1 MPDAGDGEHD
11 PVPGRTGCQ
20 RRFLPHDLPPKG
32 AVYCCFA
39 KWRDDGTAEA
49 MHDLLP
55 WQVRETRR
63 RLEDPTA
70 VVLDSQ
76 TVRASTNAPHQT
88 TRLDAGKKS
97 PGRKRGIATDVLGL
111 AIAVRAVVASA
122 HDNAIGIALLDK
134 AGVAAPT
141 VTKAWVDAGFKDAV
155 VAHGAGLG
163 IDVEIVR
170 RLSLISGY
178 SPWNS

>member
-1 MPDAGDGEHD
+1 M
-11 PVPGRTGCQ
+11 
-20 RRFLPHDLPPKG
+20 
-32 AVYCCFA
+32 
-39 KWRDDGTAEA
+39 
-49 MHDLLP
+49 
-55 WQVRETRR
+55 
-63 RLEDPTA
+63 
-70 VVLDSQ
+70 LDSQ